1 LAVLRIAAAG
11 PARQNVWVATHQ
23 HEERSGENITTAL
36 YVVATPLGNLGDI
49 TLRALAVLRSAPWIA
64 AEDTRHSQKLLRHY
78 GIGGRLLSLHEHNE
92 AARVER
98 ILRCLRAGESV
109 ALVSDAGTPC
119 ISDPGA
125 RLVAAV
131 REAGMPVIPI
141 PGANAAIAA
150 LSVSGLDEPRFLFYG
165 FLPAKRGARRA
176 ALDSVKALDCALVFY
191 EAPHRVVETIE
202 DLAHCFER
210 DRKLVIAR
218 ELSKLFET
226 IVCLP
231 LPEAGDWLRADPDRT
246 RGEFVLVVSSPP
258 PVQGLPPDAQ
268 RTLRLLLEV
277 LPLKQAVGLAAEI
290 ASAPRNLLYARALE
304 MRSGSA

>member
-1 LAVLRIAAAG
+1 
-11 PARQNVWVATHQ
+11 
-23 HEERSGENITTAL
+23 
-36 YVVATPLGNLGDI
+36 
-49 TLRALAVLRSAPWIA
+49 
-64 AEDTRHSQKLLRHY
+64 
-78 GIGGRLLSLHEHNE
+78 
-92 AARVER
+92 
-98 ILRCLRAGESV
+98 
-109 ALVSDAGTPC
+109 
-119 ISDPGA
+119 
-125 RLVAAV
+125 
-131 REAGMPVIPI
+131 
-141 PGANAAIAA
+141 
-150 LSVSGLDEPRFLFYG
+150 
-165 FLPAKRGARRA
+165 
-176 ALDSVKALDCALVFY
+176 
-191 EAPHRVVETIE
+191 VETIE